1 MGRTR
6 VKICGVCRAEDAA
19 AAARAGADAV
29 GIVLYPNADRCVST
43 EQARAIVAAIPA
55 FVVPVGLFVN
65 STAEE
70 IRGVQSALGL
80 GAVQLQGDESP
91 EVVAMLK
98 PVRVIKS
105 LHLRAGDTVTTRLWR
120 DAITQLE
127 LTNLV
132 GILLETASAGPAR
145 GGTGVAN
152 DWNGLRAMQAAGA
165 FDGLPAI
172 IAAGGLT
179 AGNVGDVVRLL
190 RPSAV
195 DVSSGVESG
204 RREKSEEKIKAF
216 VTAVREADEGRDR
229 GDTARL

>member
-1 MGRTR
+1 
-6 VKICGVCRAEDAA
+6 
-19 AAARAGADAV
+19 
-29 GIVLYPNADRCVST
+29 
-43 EQARAIVAAIPA
+43 
-55 FVVPVGLFVN
+55 
-65 STAEE
+65 
-70 IRGVQSALGL
+70 
-80 GAVQLQGDESP
+80 
-91 EVVAMLK
+91 
-98 PVRVIKS
+98 
-105 LHLRAGDTVTTRLWR
+105 
-120 DAITQLE
+120 
-127 LTNLV
+127 
-132 GILLETASAGPAR
+132 
-145 GGTGVAN
+145 
-152 DWNGLRAMQAAGA
+152 MQAAGA